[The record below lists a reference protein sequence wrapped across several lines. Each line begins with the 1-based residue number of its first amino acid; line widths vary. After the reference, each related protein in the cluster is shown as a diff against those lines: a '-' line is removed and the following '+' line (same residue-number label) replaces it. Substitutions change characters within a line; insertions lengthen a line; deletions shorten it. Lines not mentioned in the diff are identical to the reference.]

1 MKNHKDN
8 DFQIAFLQFRK
19 EEISLFRKKS
29 SFKKLMK
36 HSNYFKFAKLVYF
49 YLNEYK

>member
-8 DFQIAFLQFRK
+8 DFQTAFLQFRK
-19 EEISLFRKKS
+19 EEISSFRKKGS
-29 SFKKLMK
+29 LKKLMK
-36 HSNYFKFAKLVYF
+36 HSNYFKFAKFAYF